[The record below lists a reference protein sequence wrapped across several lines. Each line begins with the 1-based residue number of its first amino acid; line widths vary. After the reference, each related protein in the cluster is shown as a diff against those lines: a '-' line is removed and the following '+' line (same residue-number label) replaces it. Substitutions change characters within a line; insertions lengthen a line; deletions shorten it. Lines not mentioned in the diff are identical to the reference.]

1 MINSRR
7 EFFKVTLNEIEE
19 VVKNNYDKTVEFER
33 IPQADQYRESIKILE
48 SINAN

>member
-19 VVKNNYDKTVEFER
+19 VVKKITIRLWNLKEFHKQTNTEN
-33 IPQADQYRESIKILE
+33 L
-48 SINAN
+48 

>member
-7 EFFKVTLNEIEE
+7 EFFKVSLDEIEE

-33 IPQADQYRESIKILE
+33 TPQAEQYRESIKILE
-48 SINAN
+48 VINEN